1 MKKTRPWLKEDK
13 KLGRLTTKG
22 AMPKLIVEIGVKKQP
37 TLLPKPQ
44 HNGEVVS
51 CNSTSSR
58 LLPNDSFVSKR
69 QWLNKTT

>member
-1 MKKTRPWLKEDK
+1 MKETRPWLEEDK
-13 KLGRLTTKG
+13 LDRLTTEG

-44 HNGEVVS
+44 HNGEVVL
-51 CNSTSSR
+51 CNSISLR
-58 LLPNDSFVSKR
+58 LLPNDSFGSKR